1 MPTIFLIMA
10 GIAARSAALS
20 APFALERPLALAVL
34 SSSGLVN
41 CGGRTIA
48 IPMISVTNSPRAL
61 AALIM
66 ATSSGAEPCVFGCVR
81 SLKMRGE
88 LTIAD
93 CSGWASGILMTSMR
107 KSAELGFC
115 SGIALTQPD
124 ISVGDRG
131 GDEPEM

>member
-1 MPTIFLIMA
+1 MPTIFLIMS
-10 GIAARSAALS
+10 GMAARRAELS
-20 APFALERPLALAVL
+20 APFAVVRP
-34 SSSGLVN
+34 
-41 CGGRTIA
+41 C
-48 IPMISVTNSPRAL
+48 AL
-61 AALIM
+61 AALII
-66 ATSSGAEPCVFGCVR
+66 ATSSGAEPCVLGCVR

-88 LTIAD
+88 LTIAA

-131 GDEPEM
+131 GEE